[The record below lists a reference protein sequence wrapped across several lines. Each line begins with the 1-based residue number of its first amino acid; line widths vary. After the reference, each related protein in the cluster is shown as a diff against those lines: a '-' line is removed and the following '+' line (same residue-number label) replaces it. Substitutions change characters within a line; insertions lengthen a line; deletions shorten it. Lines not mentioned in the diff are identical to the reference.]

1 MSSQATDPINLT
13 IFLTIFVI
21 TYWMIIDPRINKH
34 LAAFIGGVMAISA
47 GWATGLFNEDMLV
60 EHLRGDLLILVIII
74 GNLIVVDVASKSGLF
89 YYISIILLKK
99 TRGDPMKLLIY
110 MGFLSVLL
118 SIVVSNISAI
128 LITASLTI
136 IACERLDYDPFPY
149 ILVQMILVDVAG
161 LFTLVSSLPN
171 IIIGLELG
179 IDYLEFLKIGVI
191 VATILTI
198 VFYILVFIMLKVPQA
213 SMNQIQR
220 EKIVDE
226 FDEWAAVDN
235 KKAFYASAI
244 ILVLM
249 IVLFVLSSIINI
261 GIATISLIAA
271 AAMLISSG
279 ADFDEAIEAV
289 DWPLLTFFMGLF
301 IVIAGLDFSGAIFEM
316 AELIAN
322 ISGGNIIVA
331 ICVILWASA
340 IFSGIVDNIV
350 IAVALAPVI
359 EKVAVTTGHELI
371 LAWALILGA
380 NLGGGLSPVGSPSNL
395 IGINILAKRTGKHIS
410 WSEWLKKPGLMTLI
424 LLIVANLLI
433 LLIFWISIL

>member
-1 MSSQATDPINLT
+1 MEPQTIDPLNLT

-34 LAAFIGGVMAISA
+34 LAAFVGGVMAITA
-47 GWATGLFNEDMLV
+47 GWGTGLFTEDELLD
-60 EHLRGDLLILVIII
+60 HLKGDLLILLIIL

-89 YYISIILLKK
+89 YYISIKLLKK
-99 TRGDPMKLLIY
+99 TRGEPMKLLVY
-110 MGFLSVLL
+110 MGLLSVML
-118 SIVVSNISAI
+118 SIIVSNISAI

-136 IACERLDYDPFPY
+136 IACERLDYDPYPY
-149 ILVQMILVDVAG
+149 ILVEMILVDVAG

-171 IIIGLELG
+171 IIIGTELG
-179 IDYLEFLKIGVI
+179 IDYIEFLKIGVV

-213 SMNQIQR
+213 SLSKKQR

-226 FDEWAAVDN
+226 FDEWSAVES
-235 KKAFYASAI
+235 KKNFYASAI
-244 ILVLM
+244 ILFLM
-249 IVLFVLSSIINI
+249 IVLFVLSSIIHL

-271 AAMLISSG
+271 AAMLIFSG
-279 ADFDEAIEAV
+279 ADYDKAIDSV

-301 IVIAGLDFSGAIFEM
+301 IVIAGLDFSGAIFKM
-316 AELIAN
+316 AEIIEN

-359 EKVAVTTGHELI
+359 ETVAATTGHELI

-395 IGINILAKRTGKHIS
+395 IGINILAKRTGKHIG

-424 LLIVANLLI
+424 LLIVANVII
-433 LLIFWISIL
+433 LVIYWIF